1 LGIALI
7 FGARGNEKVI
17 RNCDKF
23 EEFERELIRS
33 RKADYQENLTIFEA
47 LYREAVSL
55 GVLPL
60 KDPLEGLEVDIM
72 MARVINGV
80 REPS

>member
-1 LGIALI
+1 
-7 FGARGNEKVI
+7 VI